1 MKWGDSLMKKD
12 SETKRVQVTLPLE
25 RYQAL
30 RQQAQKEQKELRSI
44 PARFRQIQK
53 VSLPTQEQH

>member
-1 MKWGDSLMKKD
+1 MKKD
-12 SETKRVQVTLPLE
+12 SETKRVQATLPLE

-30 RQQAQKEQKELRSI
+30 RQQAQKELRSI
-44 PARFRQIQK
+44 PARIRQILK